1 MICNVGNCM
10 GLRARGGTKY
20 TYCMYCCKMC
30 CTGTLSV
37 AFQSYKRSKKV
48 ITLPHSLMQLHLV
61 WFLKY
66 NFHEVLAFSKL
77 WIILNQNVI
86 LVCTIVH
93 ILVLGIVTWKNV
105 CKRKYYF
112 TFFQDL
118 RNSASWLSSWP
129 NSWSNGRS
137 SSWPN
142 SWSNS
147 WSSSWFKIWSLH
159 LTL

>member
-1 MICNVGNCM
+1 M

-30 CTGTLSV
+30 CTGTLRV

-48 ITLPHSLMQLHLV
+48 ITLPLSLMQLHLV

-86 LVCTIVH
+86 LVCTYFS
-93 ILVLGIVTWKNV
+93 LGNSYLEK

-112 TFFQDL
+112 TLFQDL
-118 RNSASWLSSWP
+118 RNSASWSSSWP
-129 NSWSNGRS
+129 NSWSNSRS